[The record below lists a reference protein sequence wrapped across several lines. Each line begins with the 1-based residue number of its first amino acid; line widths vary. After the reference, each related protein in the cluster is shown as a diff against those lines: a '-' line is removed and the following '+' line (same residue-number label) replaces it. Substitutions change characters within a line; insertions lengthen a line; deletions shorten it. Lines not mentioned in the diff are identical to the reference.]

1 MPQVVATPKES
12 TSPQC
17 GWNHQLC
24 RRSISWS
31 TVTGYQSREDSHDLR
46 TYMAEDT

>member
-1 MPQVVATPKES
+1 MPQVATTPKES

-24 RRSISWS
+24 RGSISWS
-31 TVTGYQSREDSHDLR
+31 
-46 TYMAEDT
+46 